1 MFYVGGDV
9 LIEGDDA
16 LDAKFADE
24 MRSWILRMLSLQ
36 MRWGHT
42 AADHIDESFSLIGTR
57 GLVSAA

>member
-9 LIEGDDA
+9 VIEGDDA

-36 MRWGHT
+36 MR
-42 AADHIDESFSLIGTR
+42 
-57 GLVSAA
+57 